1 MILFPSWLIKK
12 KCFSV
17 IWFGWLPSLR
27 LLSSILLWHR
37 PHSSSLTYRI
47 LSRHGRALNH
57 LNKFIEIVLISLIS
71 HVIDHAH
78 TLESLFR
85 FQFSFNECYQFT
97 EWLPLISDLTYN
109 TVEGCQVGTLVD
121 VGKHFVLTDILI
133 YILYLVYFVNLIN
146 EKWVCIP
153 ANIDVDGQCVK

>member
-1 MILFPSWLIKK
+1 M
-12 KCFSV
+12 
-17 IWFGWLPSLR
+17 PSLR
-27 LLSSILLWHR
+27 LL
-37 PHSSSLTYRI
+37 PSSLLRHRTHGSRLTYCV

-57 LNKFIEIVLISLIS
+57 LNEFIEIMLISLIG
-71 HVIDHAH
+71 HVINHTH

-109 TVEGCQVGTLVD
+109 TVESFQVGTLVD

-153 ANIDVDGQCVK
+153 ANIDVDCHCIE

>member
-1 MILFPSWLIKK
+1 
-12 KCFSV
+12 
-17 IWFGWLPSLR
+17 LPSLR
-27 LLSSILLWHR
+27 LLPSILLRHR
-37 PHSSSLTYRI
+37 THGSCLTYCV

-57 LNKFIEIVLISLIS
+57 LDEFIEIMLVSLIG
-71 HVIDHAH
+71 HVINHTH

-121 VGKHFVLTDILI
+121 IDKHFVLTDILI

-153 ANIDVDGQCVK
+153 SNIDVDGQCVK